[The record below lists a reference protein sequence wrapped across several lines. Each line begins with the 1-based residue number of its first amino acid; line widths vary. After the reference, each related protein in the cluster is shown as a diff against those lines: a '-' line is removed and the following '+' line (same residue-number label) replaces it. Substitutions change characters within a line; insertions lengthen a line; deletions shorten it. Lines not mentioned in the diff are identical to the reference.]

1 MGRMNEGYRRV
12 AGVGILFATNGAVF
26 SSVLPWYPTIKAQW
40 GLSDLVF
47 GLLVA
52 AVAVGSL
59 GSTVLPSWAVNRFG
73 PRKVVLYGT
82 AILALLVATIGWIP
96 SAWPLAV
103 VFACFG
109 LMDAVVDV
117 SQNVAGVRVQ
127 DRLGKSIISSLH
139 AFWSLGAVAGG
150 AAGTAAAVAGLDIR
164 VHLGIVAGV
173 VMLFA
178 LVGTWLTGP
187 VPASRKEDDGSAG
200 GVDKRVWTSAMV
212 VLPIALVALSGTM
225 IEDLANNWSGLASV
239 ELAGGTL
246 EAAGLAFTV
255 MLAAQCIGR
264 FTGDMLINRFGT
276 VAVARNGGVLIGIG
290 GVLVVLATGPVLLFV
305 GLAFAGFGCATLV
318 PSAFAAAARLPGL
331 SEGAGVTAV
340 SWLMRLGFLGTS
352 PLIGAISTGL
362 SLRWAFGLLI
372 IIGAVVAFLAPALR
386 TGAAPAAKA

>member
-1 MGRMNEGYRRV
+1 MSQRLRRV
-12 AGVGILFATNGAVF
+12 SGVGIMFATNGAVF
-26 SSVLPWYPTIKAQW
+26 ASVLPWYPTIKTQW
-40 GLSDLVF
+40 GLSDLAF

-73 PRKVVLYGT
+73 PRKVVFYGT
-82 AILALLVATIGWIP
+82 AILALLVAAIGWIP
-96 SAWPLAV
+96 SAWPLAL

-164 VHLGIVAGV
+164 VHLGIVAV
-173 VMLFA
+173 VVTLFA
-178 LVGTWLTGP
+178 LLATWLTGP
-187 VPASRKEDDGSAG
+187 VPAPTMDDSYEGDG
-200 GVDKRVWTSAMV
+200 GVDKRVWASLMV

-225 IEDLANNWSGLASV
+225 MEDLANNWSGLASV
-239 ELAGGTL
+239 ELAGGSL

-264 FTGDMLINRFGT
+264 FTGDLLINRYGT
-276 VAVARNGGVLIGIG
+276 VAIARNGGVLIGIG
-290 GVLVVLATGPVLLFV
+290 GVLVVLATGPELLFL

-318 PSAFAAAARLPGL
+318 PSAFAAAARIPGL
-331 SEGAGVTAV
+331 SQGAGVTAV
-340 SWLMRLGFLGTS
+340 GWLMRLGFLGTS

-372 IIGAVVAFLAPALR
+372 VIGVLVAFLAPALR
-386 TGAAPAAKA
+386 TGSTPVAKA